1 MRVGPSQEE
10 IRRSNL
16 GALLRSVHLHGA
28 MSRADLTTSL
38 GLNRSTI
45 GALTA
50 DLAAAG
56 LVSEGV
62 PREQRGRAGRPSL
75 VVRPESEH
83 VYVFAFAVEVDR
95 IVAARVGLGGVV
107 LDRHAAVRE
116 RGDRSAAQV
125 VAPIA
130 DFVRQ
135 MQKAAPP
142 GARLVGSAAAVSAMV
157 RREDGFVRLGPE
169 LGWVDQPLGEA
180 LADVIISTGVDLFP
194 ATRLRAPTTPGAGA
208 MPAQRPAPDDD
219 LVDAGDGRTL
229 LARRGP
235 AGTASAASGADEAD
249 LPDDDVPDTETD
261 DGGGGSDATRQLV
274 QVRNNAD
281 LAALA
286 EHARGAAV
294 GCDNVVYLYGD
305 AGVGGGI
312 IAAGRPVTGH
322 GGYGGEV
329 GHMVVNPAGKPCSC
343 GSHGCWETE
352 IGEHALLAAAGRDP
366 SSGREGIL
374 SVVDAAGRGDAS
386 AQAAVRQVGD
396 WLGFGVANLVNIF
409 NPEMVIFGGTL
420 REVYL
425 ASAAQVRSRLN
436 RNALP
441 ACREHVR
448 LRTPVLGED
457 AALLGAAELAFEPLF
472 ADPLDFA

>member
-28 MSRADLTTSL
+28 MSRADLTASL

-75 VVRPESEH
+75 VVRPESEKVS
-83 VYVFAFAVEVDR
+83 VYAFAVEVDR
-95 IVAARVGLGGVV
+95 IVAARVGLGGVL
-107 LDRHAAVRE
+107 LDRFEAARP
-116 RGDRSAAQV
+116 RGEHDAATV

-130 DFVRQ
+130 DFVRK
-135 MQKAAPP
+135 MQVTVPA
-142 GARLVGSAAAVSAMV
+142 GARLIGSGAAVSAMV
-157 RREDGFVRLGPE
+157 RREDGFVRLGPQ
-169 LGWVDQPLGEA
+169 LGWADQPLGEA
-180 LADVIISTGVDLFP
+180 LRDLI
-194 ATRLRAPTTPGAGA
+194 
-208 MPAQRPAPDDD
+208 
-219 LVDAGDGRTL
+219 GDGRPV
-229 LARRGP
+229 A
-235 AGTASAASGADEAD
+235 
-249 LPDDDVPDTETD
+249 
-261 DGGGGSDATRQLV
+261 
-274 QVRNNAD
+274 VRNNAD

-286 EHARGAAV
+286 EHTRGAAA
-294 GCDNVVYLYGD
+294 GCDNLVYLYGD

-329 GHMVVNPAGKPCSC
+329 GHMVVNPNGKPCSC
-343 GSHGCWETE
+343 GSRGCWETE
-352 IGEHALLAAAGRDP
+352 IGEHALLSAAGRNP
-366 SSGREGIL
+366 TAGRDGIL
-374 SVVDAAGRGDAS
+374 AVVDAASRGDNT
-386 AQAAVRQVGD
+386 AQAAMRQVGD

-436 RNALP
+436 RNGLP

-448 LRTPVLGED
+448 LRTPQLGQD

-472 ADPLDFA
+472 ADPLDSA